1 MTTISQLMRESSMS
15 DHKSAENA
23 SFIKDLMAGELSAAD
38 YTRYLNQMVFVYQ
51 AMEKKLPDAA
61 PLPFAPELKRFDSM
75 AADLAKLGVENW
87 SETPMLPATAE
98 YVARIEA
105 LGGIEDVRL
114 LAHHYTRYLGDLS
127 GGQAIAALIR
137 RYYGL
142 TDRQTSFYMFDEIE
156 NLVRFKEDYRSALD
170 GLTLTNA
177 EVETLTYEVKLAFR
191 LNQALFEDL
200 GELAQVR

>member
-1 MTTISQLMRESSMS
+1 MSISARMREASAQEHKRAESMQ
-15 DHKSAENA
+15 
-23 SFIKDLMAGELSAAD
+23 FIKDLMEGRVAESD
-38 YTRYLNQMVFVYQ
+38 YVRYLNQLAFVYQ
-51 AMEKKLPDAA
+51 SLERHLENAREM
-61 PLPFAPELKRFDSM
+61 PFAQELLRLSRIID
-75 AADLAKLGVENW
+75 DLEALGIKDW
-87 SETPMLPATAE
+87 QTTTMLPATAE
-98 YVARIEA
+98 YVS
-105 LGGIEDVRL
+105 RL
-114 LAHHYTRYLGDLS
+114 SEIRGLDDIRLVAHHYTRYLGDLS